1 MESPESKYFAN
12 HLEVKRIKL
21 SPSASSTYESGQFL
35 RVTNPED
42 HEDPFTL
49 GTLGCFVKGQNE
61 RVASSKKLYAVSC
74 AHVFPDGCSPTVM
87 VSKAHPPGD
96 WGEFGNFN
104 PTLKML
110 NAHKIDIAA
119 IAVRPDAEDD
129 CNHCLK
135 TSHGL
140 DIWRS
145 ALHEGDIEHI
155 LGFQVYKWGSSSY
168 CTSGL
173 ISSINYI
180 SHDFDSQL
188 NVFIKKLDGA
198 EGGFSSEG
206 DSGAVVCFDAPTDET
221 VLVVSLLNGK
231 ITIPDTGTQE
241 FSYSVHLKKNL
252 DELSAQSG
260 LSFEL
265 YNP

>member
-1 MESPESKYFAN
+1 M
-12 HLEVKRIKL
+12 KRIKVT
-21 SPSASSTYESGQFL
+21 PSASSTYESGQFL
-35 RVTNPED
+35 RVTNPVG

-61 RVASSKKLYAVSC
+61 KVASSKNLYAVSC

-119 IAVRPDAEDD
+119 IAVRSDAEDD

-140 DIWRS
+140 DVWRS

-155 LGFQVYKWGSSSY
+155 LGFQVHKWGPSSD
-168 CTSGL
+168 CTTGL
-173 ISSINYI
+173 ITSINYV
-180 SHDFDSQL
+180 SRDFDNHF
-188 NVFIKKLDGA
+188 NVFIKMPYGA
-198 EGGFSSEG
+198 EGSFSSEG
-206 DSGAVVCFDAPTDET
+206 DSGSVVCFDAPADET
-221 VLVVSLLNGK
+221 VLVVSLLNGT
-231 ITIPDTGTQE
+231 ITIRDNGRQE

-252 DELSAQSG
+252 DELSAKSG
-260 LSFEL
+260 HSFEL